1 MRIKTEQNIS
11 LMEWTR
17 TTVEDGT
24 TIVKVARRNNST
36 ILIDC
41 NYSYVKDM
49 PKYKAYI
56 ALYWYCQVFE
66 NNLPSLEKL
75 GKLENKDT
83 SNLTSLEMAMH
94 NREVERLEE
103 IQAFQTEI
111 AETMGYL
118 CDVLSINSAITG
130 STREELRKIANEF
143 RKDHVKSVDLGTKI
157 LVSAFWDTKGS
168 KLPFIPNSG
177 ATTISLLNLQEALN
191 NDKAS
196 EKSVKEAYLDAKK
209 QLEELCKTLSIEE
222 TEWTNHCR
230 LHANQTFTRGLA
242 NRCLSKATGKT
253 SGNTKTGKLEIVSN
267 FREVEQEMLY
277 SCLKLKY
284 LGGDK

>member
-1 MRIKTEQNIS
+1 MRIKTEQIIS
-11 LMEWTR
+11 LMEWTQA
-17 TTVEDGT
+17 TVEDGT
-24 TIVKVARRNNST
+24 TVVKVAKRSSST
-36 ILIDC
+36 ISIDC

-49 PKYKAYI
+49 PKYKAYT
-56 ALYWYCQVFE
+56 ALYWYCLVFE
-66 NNLPSLEKL
+66 NNLSNLEKL
-75 GKLENKDT
+75 SKLENKDT
-83 SNLTSLEMAMH
+83 SNFTSLEKAMH
-94 NREVERLEE
+94 NRELERLEE
-103 IQAFQTEI
+103 IQAFQTEV

-118 CDVLSINSAITG
+118 CEILSINTAITG
-130 STREELRKIANEF
+130 STREELRKTANEV
-143 RKDHVKSVDLGTKI
+143 RKDHVKTVDLGTKI
-157 LVSAFWDTKGS
+157 LVSAFWDKKGT

-196 EKSVKEAYLDAKK
+196 EKSVKEAYLDAKN
-209 QLEELCKTLSIEE
+209 QLEELCKTISIEE

-242 NRCLSKATGKT
+242 TRCLSKATGKT
-253 SGNTKTGKLEIVSN
+253 SGNTKTGKLETVSN

-284 LGGDK
+284 LGDNK